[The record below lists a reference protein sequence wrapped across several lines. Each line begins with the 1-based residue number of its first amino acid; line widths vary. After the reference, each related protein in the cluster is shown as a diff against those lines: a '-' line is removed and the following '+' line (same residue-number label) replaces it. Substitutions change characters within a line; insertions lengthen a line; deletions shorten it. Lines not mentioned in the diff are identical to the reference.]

1 MGICGSHILTQGYI
15 QKTNPAGLGGAVYKE
30 NHEAYA
36 YGTHVMLMGLET
48 QGSSDAN
55 R

>member
-15 QKTNPAGLGGAVYKE
+15 LKTNPAGLGGAVYKE